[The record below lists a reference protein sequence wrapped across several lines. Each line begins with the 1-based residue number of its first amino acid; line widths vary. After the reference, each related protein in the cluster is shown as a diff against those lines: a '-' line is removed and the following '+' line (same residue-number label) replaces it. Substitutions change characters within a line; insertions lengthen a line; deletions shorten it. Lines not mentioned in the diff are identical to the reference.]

1 MGLFENK
8 KGLILGIANDSSI
21 ASIIAKEIMRQGG
34 MIGVTHLPDRPD
46 DEKKKNTMRVRKA
59 LKGFDDQVKFLT
71 PLDVQDDAN
80 IQSVMDEAGREFGEI
95 DFLLHSVAFASLDD
109 LRVPTLGCSREG
121 FKMAMD
127 VSAYS
132 LIAVANAAQSIL
144 REDSAIT
151 CMTYYGGEKVVPGY
165 NMMGVCKAAL
175 ESITKY
181 LAYDLGP
188 SKIRVNA
195 LSAGPVKTLAGV
207 AAGVREMLA
216 LYDGMAPLG
225 RNISESEIANT
236 GAFLLSEMSNGITG
250 EVMHLDCGYN
260 IMGSPGRL
268 TEQIDAGK

>member
-127 VSAYS
+127 VSAFS

-268 TEQIDAGK
+268 TEQIDVGK

>member
-268 TEQIDAGK
+268 TEQIDVGK